1 MSQGSRRLTIYAIVD
16 GGSSVTL
23 LQESVAQE
31 LELVGERKPLHM
43 GWTGNVERTE
53 RNSRVVEFVVT
64 SVETGASFRLRNV
77 RTVDVLGMPRQSFR
91 PSLHPHLKN
100 VPLAEYKD
108 KQPLLLIGL
117 PDSFITAPLRT
128 VSGDYGDVIAIETRL
143 GWIAYGG
150 GEDSLVPHV
159 LVNVQKRCSCDEE
172 LTEAVKIFYDLEAF
186 GVRAGQPLL
195 SDEDQQAI
203 KQMAETTR
211 YDGERY
217 TTRLLWRD
225 ERDIPDSRSMA
236 MRRLASLSRKLSRD
250 PPAKENMERQIN
262 EYVAKGYV
270 RKLCPQEAN
279 ARDHRTWYIPLF
291 TVSNPN
297 KPGKVRIVWD
307 CAASVDGV
315 SLNSCLLKGPDLLV
329 PLAEVLIRF
338 REGAVAVAAD
348 ITEMFHQIRIAAED
362 HKSQRFLWAD
372 DDTGNICE
380 YAMQVV
386 TFGAVCSPFQS
397 QFVKNANADRF
408 ADTHPAAV
416 NSIKRNFYVDDWIES
431 FATPA
436 EAKQRVQEVIAINR
450 SGGFALKGWA
460 SNVSDVVRG
469 EASSEEQK
477 VIDEKGGAR
486 VLGMHWAFDGDW
498 LKFHLKDAM
507 ETTIEV
513 TKRGVLRVLMTVF
526 DPLGLIAHFVIE
538 GKLVLRRIWR
548 QNLDW
553 DVPIIG
559 ELAEQWKTWCG
570 RMPQTALLNIPRHYG
585 VTVDNSELHVF
596 VDASQDAY
604 GCVVYLRERITA
616 TVVRCQLVM
625 AKSRVAPL
633 KAVTIPRLEL
643 MGAVLGVRAGKAVQS
658 SLAGSPRRLVFW
670 SDSTDVLYWIASTT
684 RKFKPFVAFR
694 ISEILDNTSVA
705 DWYWVPT
712 KENIADVVTKPRV
725 TLDAD
730 DWFGGPKF
738 IHGWT
743 ERMLPGV
750 PHNTRSPTADD
761 EFVHEVLVHGKNNH
775 QRNWDEYTSLDEL
788 KAVIAHGKRFLSFR
802 RSGRTGQLAGD
813 ELDAAEMVAV
823 RWAQEESYAEEMEL
837 IQVPNRELPKS
848 SPLYSLSVG
857 VDPEGVLRLDG
868 RVQNLLIPFEARNP
882 AILPRRHALSYLL
895 VKNMHEKMR
904 HANAE
909 TVLNELRQRY
919 LIIGLRTLIKQV
931 SKQCQRCKIRKARPR
946 PPQMGCLPD
955 ARTAIFMRPFS
966 YCGVDYFGPM
976 LVTVGRSNQPRWGV
990 LFTCLTIRAVHLEI
1004 VHSLDTDSCV
1014 MAIRN
1019 FIARRGWPKEMWSD
1033 NGTCFKAAAPLFPEM
1048 IWNFNPPTASHMG
1061 GAWERLV
1068 RSVRATA
1075 EAVMRSKPSD
1085 EVLRAALMEAETI
1098 INMRPL
1104 TYVPVDPDNPEAL
1117 TPNHFL
1123 LGHSSGQK
1131 GDVRGEVTG
1140 TLLRK
1145 SWLNSQRL
1153 ANQFWI
1159 RWIKE
1164 YLPTI
1169 TRRTKWTKRTKPI
1182 RLGDIVVIYE
1192 KGRRNSWQRGRVVE
1206 IRPDKKTN
1214 QVRSVVIK
1222 TSTGVYHRP
1231 CTKVAVLD
1239 VGQHSDEDDDSSEH
1253 ESSSSEQSNAPPQSR

>member
-1 MSQGSRRLTIYAIVD
+1 M
-16 GGSSVTL
+16 TL
-23 LQESVAQE
+23 LQESVANE
-31 LELVGERKPLHM
+31 LELTGERRPLHM

-53 RNSRVVEFVVT
+53 RNSRVVEIVVT
-64 SVETGASFRLRNV
+64 SLESGTNFVLRNV
-77 RTVDVLGMPRQSFR
+77 RTVGTLGLPRQSFQ
-91 PSLHPHLKN
+91 PSQYPHLTG
-100 VPLAEYKD
+100 VPLEEYED
-108 KQPLLLIGL
+108 EQPLLMLGL
-117 PDSFITAPLRT
+117 PDSFLTAPLSLT
-128 VSGDYGDVIAIETRL
+128 SGGYGDVIAIQTRL

-150 GEDSLVPHV
+150 GDDSDVPHCF
-159 LVNVQKRCSCDEE
+159 VNVQKRCTCDEE
-172 LTEAVKIFYDLEAF
+172 LAALVKNFYDLEAF
-186 GVRAGQPLL
+186 GVRADRLL
-195 SDEDQQAI
+195 LGDEDQQAVN
-203 KQMAETTR
+203 QMTETTK
-211 YDGERY
+211 YDGARY

-225 ERDIPDSRSMA
+225 ERDLPDSRPMA
-236 MRRLASLSRKLSRD
+236 LRRLKSLSQKLSRD
-250 PPAKENMERQIN
+250 PQGRENMERQIRQ
-262 EYVAKGYV
+262 YVEKGYV
-270 RKLCPQEAN
+270 RKLCPQETN
-279 ARDHRTWYIPLF
+279 VRDRRTWYIPLF
-291 TVSNPN
+291 TVTNPN

-307 CAASVDGV
+307 CAASVNGV

-329 PLAEVLIRF
+329 PLADVLLRF

-348 ITEMFHQIRIAAED
+348 ITEMFHQIRVAAED
-362 HKSQRFLWAD
+362 HKSQRFLWTD
-372 DDTGNICE
+372 DETGAVSE

-416 NSIKRNFYVDDWIES
+416 NSIKHNFYVDDWIES
-431 FATPA
+431 FNSQA
-436 EAKQRVQEVIAINR
+436 EAKQRVKEVIAINR
-450 SGGFALKGWA
+450 SGGFSLKGWA
-460 SNVSDVVRG
+460 SNVPDVVRG

-498 LKFHLKDAM
+498 LKFHLRDVM
-507 ETTIEV
+507 ETTGEV
-513 TKRGVLRVLMTVF
+513 TKRIVLRILMTVF

-548 QNLDW
+548 QKTDW
-553 DVPIIG
+553 DTPITG
-559 ELAEQWKTWCG
+559 ELAEDWRTWC
-570 RMPQTALLNIPRHYG
+570 RKMPQIALLDIPRHYG
-585 VTVDNSELHVF
+585 VDVNNSELHVM

-604 GCVVYLRERITA
+604 GCVVYLRERLTS
-616 TVVRCQLVM
+616 TTVRCQLVM

-633 KAVTIPRLEL
+633 GAITIPRLEL
-643 MGAVLGVRAGKAVQS
+643 NAAVLGVRTGTAVLE
-658 SLAGSPRRLVFW
+658 SLSGSPRRIVFW
-670 SDSTDVLYWIASTT
+670 SDSTDVLYWIASTK
-684 RKFKPFVAFR
+684 RKFKPFVGFR
-694 ISEILDNTSVA
+694 ITEILTETTPE
-705 DWYWVPT
+705 DWYWVAT
-712 KENIADVVTKPRV
+712 EENIADVVTKPRIN
-725 TLDAD
+725 LDMGE
-730 DWFGGPKF
+730 WFGGPPLL
-738 IHGWT
+738 HGWT
-743 ERMLPGV
+743 ELMKPGV
-750 PHNTRSPTADD
+750 PHKTRSPTADD
-761 EFVHEVLVHGKNNH
+761 EFVHEVHVHGENNPR
-775 QRNWDEYTSLDEL
+775 RNWDEYKSLDEL

-823 RWAQEESYAEEMEL
+823 RWAQQESYADEMEL
-837 IQVPNRELPKS
+837 LQGPNREMPKS
-848 SPLYSLSVG
+848 SPLHSLSIG
-857 VDPEGVLRLDG
+857 VDPDGVLRLDG

-895 VKNMHEKMR
+895 VKDMHEKMR

-919 LIIGLRTLIKQV
+919 LIIGLRTLIKEV

-955 ARTAIFMRPFS
+955 ARTAIFIRPFS

-1075 EAVMRSKPSD
+1075 EAVMSSKPSD

-1104 TYVPVDPDNPEAL
+1104 TYIPVDPDNPEAL

-1131 GDVRGEVTG
+1131 CDFRGQVTG

-1169 TRRTKWTKRTKPI
+1169 TRRTKWTKRTQPI
-1182 RLGDIVVIYE
+1182 RLGDIVVIFE

-1239 VGQHSDEDDDSSEH
+1239 VGLHSDEDDDNSGH
-1253 ESSSSEQSNAPPQSR
+1253 ESSSSEQSNVPSKSL